1 MAIQGHPTRGKDVI
15 RILESLGG
23 INSLNLLGTN
33 SFRYYY
39 ICDDNVIRNTF
50 YDTYY
55 KMYTL
60 EEFEQKFPF
69 KIGDIVWKIEDVW
82 HLDDKETWTYHY
94 EKEVVEFMIRSISIS
109 CNSKGIW
116 TKKFRICEV
125 RDGKVIDSQRNIEF
139 EDFGITVFPVR
150 EQAEKSLKDEF
161 DR

>member
-1 MAIQGHPTRGKDVI
+1 MSNLYEDIKTGLKQAIAYEETENAKNDVI
-15 RILESLGG
+15 TI
-23 INSLNLLGTN
+23 
-33 SFRYYY
+33 
-39 ICDDNVIRNTF
+39 
-50 YDTYY
+50 
-55 KMYTL
+55 
-60 EEFEQKFPF
+60 PF

-150 EQAEKSLKDEF
+150 EQADKSLKDEF